1 MSVKPQSSG
10 NPWAVAHG
18 DSGTMVYTNTG
29 STRQACG
36 VVSALSGPYQTNAG
50 SYFSWTEATDIFN
63 HFGLKL
69 NPTT

>member
-1 MSVKPQSSG
+1 
-10 NPWAVAHG
+10 
-18 DSGTMVYTNTG
+18 MVYTNTG